1 MKDEMNFDD
10 LEKLLQDEANNQ
22 KMFPSDY
29 VWNNIAKQIQPKKSW
44 PALTIISSVIVLAL
58 GVATFYN
65 YPPENILDSIRIAT
79 GKHNLNNTITNVQK
93 APQKSTISSVERP
106 INLTTKFI
114 PSAVIRQI
122 STNKLIQGNSNLLA
136 SLSSIIPVETTRKEE
151 LDNDGY
157 QTVASLKEKKPFL
170 LGEFESVDNWSNID
184 YPKLDNI
191 KLPNLQ
197 DHKKAK
203 ATKEILRKLE
213 YEVYTTPSISYRSL
227 AQDQVGSR
235 YSSSSVNNQVS
246 QKAGLGTEL
255 GLGLRYQ
262 VSKDITLKT
271 GVQFNIRQYYID
283 AYQSSGLATIDVF
296 QNNKLDSINV
306 ASKYS
311 NGSGLIDTK
320 LTNRLYQ
327 VSIPIGLEWK
337 VLETKHIGFNLGV
350 SIQPTYSLNKNVF
363 IISTDYKYYASGES
377 LFRKWNINS
386 SINANFTY
394 THNKS
399 TFFIGPQV
407 RYQHLP
413 TYVDKYPIK
422 EYRVDYGVRLGIIRL
437 LGK

>member
-10 LEKLLQDEANNQ
+10 LEKLLRDEANNQ

-58 GVATFYN
+58 GIATFFN
-65 YPPENILDSIRIAT
+65 YPPENILDNIRTAT
-79 GKHNLNNTITNVQK
+79 VKHHLNNTITNVQI
-93 APQKSTISSVERP
+93 APQKSAISSVEKP
-106 INLTTKFI
+106 INLTAKFT
-114 PSAVIRQI
+114 PAVVTRHIA
-122 STNKLIQGNSNLLA
+122 NNLIHDNNLLTY
-136 SLSSIIPVETTRKEE
+136 SSIIPLESTRKSE
-151 LDNDGY
+151 LDNEGY
-157 QTVASLKEKKPFL
+157 PTLVAQKEKNPFL
-170 LGEFESVDNWSNID
+170 AGELESINDGKSVD

-191 KLPNLQ
+191 KLPNFQ
-197 DHKKAK
+197 NHKKAT

-213 YEVYTTPSISYRSL
+213 YELYTTPSISYRSL
-227 AQDQVGSR
+227 AQDEVGSR
-235 YSSSSVNNQVS
+235 YSSSSINNQVS

-255 GLGLRYQ
+255 GLSLRYQ

-399 TFFIGPQV
+399 TFFIGPQI

-422 EYRVDYGVRLGIIRL
+422 EYRVDYGVRVGIIRP